1 MRRTCVV
8 AFVAA
13 VLVSGA
19 VPANAQTPEPAEGS
33 GWKAVR
39 LELGGGWGHA
49 FPGTPCTGDCG
60 AGLRPGTGWLVQGF
74 ARYGHVG
81 FGLVHESATFPWAI
95 DAPSYKAPG
104 ASITTGA
111 TYGSFRAWLYEN
123 AVVNPYMQV
132 GIGAANYEVNEPS
145 GVCQMNPGMAWQ
157 GGVGLD
163 VRVLRSVKYNIAWST
178 RTGAPEVV
186 CNWSLKHPS
195 GVPVPP
201 DRAVTTHSL
210 TMGASIV
217 IGDGWW

>member
-1 MRRTCVV
+1 MRQIVLLALLPSLVLCS
-8 AFVAA
+8 ASAA
-13 VLVSGA
+13 L
-19 VPANAQTPEPAEGS
+19 AQTPPPEKTS
-33 GWKAVR
+33 GWQAVR

-49 FPGTPCTGDCG
+49 FPGAPCTGDCG
-60 AGLRPGTGWLVQGF
+60 EGLRPGTGWLVQGF
-74 ARYGHVG
+74 VRFHHVG
-81 FGLVHESATFPWAI
+81 FGVVHESSTFPWAI
-95 DAPSYKAPG
+95 DAPSYRAPG

-111 TYGSFRAWLYEN
+111 TYGAFRAWLFES
-123 AVVNPYMQV
+123 AVLNPYVQV
-132 GIGAANYEVNEPS
+132 GIGSANYEVNEPG

-163 VRVLRSVKYNIAWST
+163 VRVLRSIKYNIAWST

-201 DRAVTTHSL
+201 DRAVTAHML